1 MRRKSVLMGL
11 GILILVGCGI
21 LGVLAL
27 LARHEPAFYRA
38 AQIPPGPVR
47 KKQSETFQTE
57 VAQLISN
64 IASRDLHWRATF
76 TEAQLN
82 SFFEEDFLRTG
93 VAALL
98 LPEGVSA
105 PRVVLEKDKVRLAFR
120 YGTPPWS
127 TIISIDFRIWLAP
140 KQYNVVVLE
149 LQSMHAGSLPVSA
162 QSLLEQLSEALRK
175 RNMEVTWYR
184 HNGNPTA
191 VLRFQTD
198 APRPTVQL
206 RRLEV
211 RHGTLTVVGGSV
223 EASPAAPAGRQ
234 AGGSKSASPPRGN

>member
-1 MRRKSVLMGL
+1 MRRKSVLL
-11 GILILVGCGI
+11 GVAILLLVGCAV
-21 LGVLAL
+21 LAVLAL
-27 LARHEPAFYRA
+27 LARQEPEFYRA
-38 AQIPPGPVR
+38 AQVPPGPVR
-47 KKQSETFQTE
+47 TNQSKTFQGE
-57 VAQLISN
+57 IVQLTQYIIN
-64 IASRDLHWRATF
+64 HEPVWRCTF

-82 SFFEEDFLRTG
+82 SYFEEDFLRSG
-93 VAALL
+93 VAGLL
-98 LPEGVSA
+98 LPEGVTD

-127 TIISIDFRIWLAP
+127 TVISIDFRIWLAP

-175 RNMEVTWYR
+175 RNVEVTWYR
-184 HNGNPTA
+184 HNSNPTA

-211 RHGTLTVVGGSV
+211 NQGTLTIVGGSV
-223 EASPAAPAGRQ
+223 EAGPAARQASGPKPAGTAPQ
-234 AGGSKSASPPRGN
+234 GN